1 MDLTN
6 EDTLRLNVLL
16 AQKPQAVRIDESR
29 MEVHALTERGEAKV
43 VLHAT
48 GRDEKYLRNVRQWL
62 STQVLG
68 SPGGYPVFLRR
79 WTRMGQARD
88 DSLEKLLLLGEPE
101 AIVAVVHASG
111 LTNELAKRAW
121 WCAPNADNARCMLES
136 QDVVTGSMG
145 PELAQFLV
153 EFLPFEESSAATMR
167 SVRLVLQG
175 DLVDQATKES
185 IWQRGKRKNTYFVG
199 FLQQCPECLPIEQLP
214 HADFQV
220 ISEQLS
226 RLEVSNPW
234 AQKVQWLLS
243 GEGQAMLETYSSV
256 MKKPSDQDVVVTL
269 FNTMGHYFTV
279 EETGFPKPRQIEEVH
294 AFVGHLMQNPQ
305 GALHE
310 LLQIWPQ
317 AKSICSAIIFL
328 SMVSESLLDPVFGVT
343 DAIGTVMR
351 KRIAHLIEPIQQ
363 QVAALR

>member
-48 GRDEKYLRNVRQWL
+48 GRDEKYLRSVRQWL

-101 AIVAVVHASG
+101 AIVAVVHANG

-121 WCAPNADNARCMLES
+121 WSAPNADNARCMLES
-136 QDVVTGSMG
+136 QDVVAGSMG

-175 DLVDQATKES
+175 NLVDEATKES
-185 IWQRGKRKNTYFVG
+185 IWQRGKRKNTYFIG
-199 FLQQCPECLPIEQLP
+199 FLQQCPERLPLDQRA
-214 HADFQV
+214 HADFPR
-220 ISEQLS
+220 ISEQLAG
-226 RLEVSNPW
+226 LVVSNPW
-234 AQKVQWLLS
+234 AQKLQWLLS
-243 GEGQAMLETYSSV
+243 AEGQAMLETYSLV

-269 FNTMGHYFTV
+269 FNTIGNYFTV
-279 EETGFPKPRQIEEVH
+279 EQTGFPKPREIEEVH

-305 GALHE
+305 GGLQQ
-310 LLQIWPQ
+310 LLQIWPE
-317 AKSICSAIIFL
+317 AKSFCSAIIFL
-328 SMVSESLLDPVFGVT
+328 SMVSESLLDPIFGVT